1 MSHFHVVAL
10 PSETAAQVRVSGK
23 APRYGHPV
31 HTELATGYGPC
42 RHCLRTFRIGKE
54 NRILFTYDSFTG
66 IETVPLPG
74 PIFIHEQ
81 TCLRYPADGGY
92 PPALEPYAVILNG
105 YAAGQRLLERVLV
118 SAAEDKTAAIRYLLQ
133 RTEVDYLEVRDQTAG
148 CFAFRIE
155 RAAAKAVS
163 C

>member
-10 PSETAAQVRVSGK
+10 PSETANQVRVSGK
-23 APRYGHPV
+23 APRYGHPAY
-31 HTELATGYGPC
+31 TALATGYGPC
-42 RHCLRTFRIGKE
+42 RHCLRTFRVGEE

-81 TCLRYPADGGY
+81 NCPRFPADGGY
-92 PPALEPYAVILNG
+92 PADLEPYAVLLNG

-118 SAAEDKTAAIRYLLQ
+118 SAAEDKTMAIRHLLE
-133 RTEVDYLEVRDQTAG
+133 RPDVDYLEVRDQAAG
-148 CFAFRIE
+148 CFDFRIE
-155 RAAAKAVS
+155 RAGAKVVS